1 MTKVKICGCRTP
13 EDIKHAAEAGADFV
27 GMVLAPNT
35 TRFVPVG
42 ERSALVE
49 TAQHFGIPLVCVL
62 RDNPMP
68 VDPDEAKDWYPG
80 DWVQWHGQE
89 GSEWSAVD
97 RRPAIRAVAGAT
109 GLREHAE
116 FPCQHFLL
124 DHDQPGS
131 GKPFDWSSLQNVQ
144 LPKKWFLA
152 GGLTADN
159 VVRAV
164 RTLRPWAVDV
174 SSGVES
180 SPGVKCKKKIQ
191 DFISAVQRADH
202 PA

>member
-42 ERSALVE
+42 DRSALVK

-68 VDPDEAKDWYPG
+68 AGPDEAKDWYPG

-97 RRPAIRAVAGAT
+97 R
-109 GLREHAE
+109 
-116 FPCQHFLL
+116 
-124 DHDQPGS
+124 
-131 GKPFDWSSLQNVQ
+131 
-144 LPKKWFLA
+144 
-152 GGLTADN
+152 
-159 VVRAV
+159 
-164 RTLRPWAVDV
+164 
-174 SSGVES
+174 
-180 SPGVKCKKKIQ
+180 
-191 DFISAVQRADH
+191 
-202 PA
+202 